1 MDAGMNNLINDH
13 DNHWIPS
20 PGYAW
25 VSDGETWTT
34 DIYLGASD
42 SIDRWH
48 GTNEE
53 PPEPVPE
60 EEISDSEALDII
72 LGGADE

>member
-1 MDAGMNNLINDH
+1 MINNLVNDH
-13 DNHWIPS
+13 DNHWIPA
-20 PGYAW
+20 PGFAW
-25 VSDGETWTT
+25 VSDGEIWTT
-34 DIYLGASD
+34 DIYLGATD

-60 EEISDSEALDII
+60 DEPTVEDKAEAYDI
-72 LGGADE
+72 LMGEAE

>member
-1 MDAGMNNLINDH
+1 MNYLINDH
-13 DNHWIPS
+13 DNHWIPA

-25 VSDGETWTT
+25 VSDGTVWTT
-34 DIYLGASD
+34 DIYLGATD
-42 SIDRWH
+42 SIERWH

-53 PPEPVPE
+53 PPEPAPE
-60 EEISDSEALDII
+60 GEISDSEALDII

>member
-1 MDAGMNNLINDH
+1 MINDYG
-13 DNHWIPS
+13 NHWIPS

-42 SIDRWH
+42 SIERWH

-53 PPEPVPE
+53 PPEP
-60 EEISDSEALDII
+60 EAEPTVEDKAEAYDI
-72 LGGADE
+72 LMGEAD

>member
-1 MDAGMNNLINDH
+1 MNNLINDFA
-13 DNHWIPS
+13 NHWIPV

-25 VSDGETWTT
+25 VSDGEIWTT

-42 SIDRWH
+42 SIERWH

-53 PPEPVPE
+53 PPEPDDNPTVE
-60 EEISDSEALDII
+60 DKAEAYDI
-72 LGGADE
+72 LMGEAD